1 MRMRMRMRH
10 AACDA
15 SVKDDRCKQ
24 TGLALGLLC
33 LLSGRADAAGDLLLL
48 LPSKLCP
55 EEEEEEEKIAQFT
68 TGCAHVFSLTLSL
81 SFSLVWPL
89 SLGYAV
95 FALGCTAKIMF
106 WSTDKCAV
114 SEKKEMKT

>member
-1 MRMRMRMRH
+1 MRMRH

-48 LPSKLCP
+48 PSKLCP
-55 EEEEEEEKIAQFT
+55 EEEEEEEEIAQFT
-68 TGCAHVFSLTLSL
+68 TGCAHVFSLALSPSHSSGL
-81 SFSLVWPL
+81 CL
-89 SLGYAV
+89 
-95 FALGCTAKIMF
+95 
-106 WSTDKCAV
+106 
-114 SEKKEMKT
+114 